1 MGMYDDKLLFIQ
13 GLAVIGAIFLVEFFA
28 ILCSFGIATAR
39 IVIALTITMFVSL
52 IVRVFLL

>member
-1 MGMYDDKLLFIQ
+1 MYDEGQLKIQ
-13 GLAVIGAIFLVEFFA
+13 GLVAIVAMFAFEFFA